1 MSGGGVQ
8 VLGLTQLTG
17 AFVAL
22 EHDLERATRLA
33 TAHAAH
39 LAEARIKQ
47 MLTTSSHPK
56 GTPTPSA
63 PGEPPSLVTGTLR
76 RSTKVV
82 GPIPVGFG
90 KWLAQVGPTAVYGRI
105 QELGGTAGHGAEL
118 PPRPYVQ
125 PAYEQLIASGAISR
139 TYHTAWRAALARGAA
154 H

>member
-1 MSGGGVQ
+1 MSGAVHVTGV
-8 VLGLTQLTG
+8 TQLNG
-17 AFVAL
+17 ALMAL
-22 EHDLERATRLA
+22 EHDLQRATRLA

-39 LAEARIKQ
+39 LAEAAIKQ

-76 RSTKVV
+76 RSAKVF
-82 GPIPVGFG
+82 GPVPAGYG
-90 KWLAQVGPTAVYGRI
+90 RWLAEVGPTAVYGRI
-105 QELGGTAGHGAEL
+105 QELGGTAGRGAEL

-125 PAYEQLIASGAISR
+125 PAYEQLVAGGAMSR
-139 TYHTAWRAALARGAA
+139 AYYAAWRGALS

>member
-1 MSGGGVQ
+1 MSGSVHIT
-8 VLGLTQLTG
+8 GLSELNG
-17 AFVAL
+17 ALMAL
-22 EHDLERATRLA
+22 ERDLQRATRLA
-33 TAHAAH
+33 TAQAAH
-39 LAEARIKQ
+39 MAEAAIKQ

-76 RSTKVV
+76 RSIKVT
-82 GPIPVGFG
+82 GPAPAGLG
-90 KWLAQVGPTAVYGRI
+90 RWLAEVGPTAVYGRV

-125 PAYEQLIASGAISR
+125 PAYERLVASGAIR
-139 TYHTAWRAALARGAA
+139 RAYYVAWAAAIS

>member
-1 MSGGGVQ
+1 MSGAVQ
-8 VLGLTQLTG
+8 ITGLTQLNG
-17 AFVAL
+17 SLVML
-22 EHDLERATRLA
+22 ERDLQRATRLA

-39 LAEARIKQ
+39 LAEAAIKQ

-76 RSTKVV
+76 RSVKVT
-82 GPIPVGFG
+82 GPVPVGYG
-90 KWLAQVGPTAVYGRI
+90 RWLAEIGPTAVYGRV
-105 QELGGTAGHGAEL
+105 QELGGTAGRGAEL

-125 PAYEQLIASGAISR
+125 PAYERLVASGTIAR
-139 TYHTAWRAALARGAA
+139 TYHVAWRAALS